1 MLPFSSD
8 TEIRWSEIKNKRL
21 KQTRKVSFDEILA
34 DRFVGVRG
42 HPKRD
47 HQFLLLVDRKGYIW
61 AVPFVKGDGY
71 VFLKTLYPSRYWTAE
86 YKKGD
91 L

>member
-8 TEIRWSEIKNKRL
+8 IEIRWSQIKSNRL
-21 KQTRKVSFDEILA
+21 KKTRQLSFEDLLSEKFIA
-34 DRFVGVRG
+34 VRQ
-42 HPKRD
+42 HPKRE

-61 AVPFVKGDGY
+61 AVPFVRGDGY

-86 YKKGD
+86 YKKGN